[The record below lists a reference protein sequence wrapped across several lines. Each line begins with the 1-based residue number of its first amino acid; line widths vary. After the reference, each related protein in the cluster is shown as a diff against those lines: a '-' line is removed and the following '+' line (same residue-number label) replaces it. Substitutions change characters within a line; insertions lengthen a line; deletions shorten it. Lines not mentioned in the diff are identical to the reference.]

1 MILLLFQLLVLT
13 RLELNISEGEVEDF
27 VEVNEYVYVFITN
40 DILQARPLILE
51 AIPTDVIHSL
61 SLM

>member
-1 MILLLFQLLVLT
+1 MNQLLVLK
-13 RLELNISEGEVEDF
+13 RLELNFSEGEVEDF